1 MRRRIISIIS
11 LVTTIMLC
19 ISLSSCALMDALLD
33 SGTTGGNN
41 NNSLP
46 NGNITVEGGD
56 SYDVTINNPEANINV
71 LAASKGLL
79 SAVSIVCVHDVYQ
92 YGVGGIATTSKAYFS
107 GAGVIYKLDKNRGEA
122 YIITNYHVVYEGTST
137 SPNQIS
143 QDITVYLYGQ
153 ESSDYGIKA
162 TYIGGSMNYDLA
174 VLKVENSK
182 VLMESNAQAVS
193 VSDSDKLNLLD
204 TAIAIG
210 NPEGAGLSA
219 TVGYI
224 NVDSEYITLSMNTP
238 QGTKDINL
246 RVMRIDAAVNSGNS
260 GGGLFNDTG
269 ELIGIVNAK
278 SGDTKVDNIGY
289 AIPSN
294 VVRSV
299 ADNIIHYCDKTNKES
314 VYRVLLGVTVTPS
327 KQYTVYDPET
337 GTLEKRE
344 EVSVS
349 EVSQSGG
356 VAGLLQGG
364 DIINS
369 ITIDGVTHEVYR
381 LHHVVDSMLDARVG
395 SSVVMNITRN
405 GTAMDVTVEITD
417 KMLTAY

>member
-137 SPNQIS
+137 SLNQIS

-193 VSDSDKLNLLD
+193 ISDSDKLNVLD

-238 QGTKDINL
+238 QGTKDIDL
-246 RVMRIDAAVNSGNS
+246 RVMRLDAAVNSGNS

-294 VVRSV
+294 VVRAV

-349 EVSQSGG
+349 EVSQGGG
-356 VAGLLQGG
+356 VAGLLQSG

>member
-33 SGTTGGNN
+33 SGTTGG

-294 VVRSV
+294 VVRAV

>member
-33 SGTTGGNN
+33 SGTTGG

-193 VSDSDKLNLLD
+193 ISDSDKLNVLD

-246 RVMRIDAAVNSGNS
+246 RAMRIDAAVNSGNS

-294 VVRSV
+294 VVRAV

>member
-11 LVTTIMLC
+11 LVTTIVLC

-33 SGTTGGNN
+33 SGTTGG

-193 VSDSDKLNLLD
+193 ISDSDKLNVLD

-238 QGTKDINL
+238 QGTKDIDL
-246 RVMRIDAAVNSGNS
+246 RVMRLDAAVNSGNS

-294 VVRSV
+294 VVRAV

-349 EVSQSGG
+349 EVSQGGG
-356 VAGLLQGG
+356 VDGLLQSG

>member
-11 LVTTIMLC
+11 LVTTIVLC

-92 YGVGGIATTSKAYFS
+92 YGVGGIATTSKAYSS

-193 VSDSDKLNLLD
+193 ISDSDKLNVLD